1 MSTSSRLF
9 EAIGQDGAMTE
20 QAGPEAL
27 GPAAFGRVDTDGT
40 VYVRTSAGER
50 AVGQVPDVPA
60 AEALGFFTRR
70 FETLELEVSLL
81 ERRIETG
88 ALSPD
93 DAVGSIN
100 KVRAAV
106 ADARAVGDLD
116 GLQARLEGLRP
127 VIAKQRAARK
137 AERARQH
144 EETRAAKERF
154 VLEAERL
161 AAGNDWRGG
170 VNRFRVLLEE
180 WKSLPR
186 LDRATD
192 DALWHRFSSARTT
205 YTRRRKAQF
214 AQQNEQREA
223 ARLIKETLVTEAEGL
238 AGSTDW
244 GPTTGAFRDLM
255 ARWKAAGPAPRDVEE
270 LLWKRFR
277 EAQDR
282 FFMAKQSAL
291 SGQHTEFRVNAQA
304 KEKLLAEAEALLPI
318 GNPSAARAAYRDILS
333 RWSAIGKVPRDAI
346 RPLESRLRAVE
357 NAIKA
362 AEEERWQRSN
372 PEAKA
377 RAADTAAKLEAQIA
391 ALEAR
396 AVEAEERGDQGAA
409 REARASAATY
419 REWLVQAQR
428 TASDLGG

>member
-1 MSTSSRLF
+1 
-9 EAIGQDGAMTE
+9 MTE
-20 QAGPEAL
+20 QAGPEAV
-27 GPAAFGRVDTDGT
+27 GPAAFGRVESDGT

-50 AVGQVPDVPA
+50 VVGQVPGVPA
-60 AEALGFFTRR
+60 AEALSFFTRR
-70 FETLELEVSLL
+70 FESLELEVSLL
-81 ERRIETG
+81 ERRIATG

-93 DAVGSIN
+93 DAVASIS
-100 KVRAAV
+100 KVRGAV
-106 ADARAVGDLD
+106 AEARAVGDLD
-116 GLQARLEGLRP
+116 GLQARLEAQFP
-127 VIAKQRAARK
+127 VIANQRAARK
-137 AERARQH
+137 AERARQQ

-223 ARLIKETLVTEAEGL
+223 ARVIKEKLVTEAEAL

-255 ARWKAAGPAPRDVEE
+255 GRWKAAGPAPRDVDE

-282 FFMAKQSAL
+282 FFMAKQATL
-291 SGQHTEFRVNAQA
+291 SEQNTEFRLNAQA
-304 KEKLLAEAEALLPI
+304 KERLLTEAEALLPI
-318 GNPSAARAAYRDILS
+318 SNPSAARAAYREILQ
-333 RWSAIGKVPRDAI
+333 RWTAIGRVPREAM
-346 RPLESRLRAVE
+346 RPLESRLRAVD

-362 AEEERWQRSN
+362 AEDERWRRTS

-391 ALEAR
+391 ALEER
-396 AVEAEERGDQGAA
+396 AAQAEARGDHQAA
-409 REARASAATY
+409 HEAAASAATY
-419 REWLVQAQR
+419 REWLAQAQR

>member
-1 MSTSSRLF
+1 
-9 EAIGQDGAMTE
+9 MTE
-20 QAGPEAL
+20 QAGPEAA
-27 GPAAFGRVDTDGT
+27 GPAAFGRVDSDGT

-50 AVGQVPDVPA
+50 VVGQVPGVPA
-60 AEALGFFTRR
+60 DEALSFFTRR
-70 FETLELEVSLL
+70 FEALELEVSLL
-81 ERRIETG
+81 ERRIANG

-93 DAVGSIN
+93 DAVGSIT
-100 KVRAAV
+100 KVRGAV
-106 ADARAVGDLD
+106 AAARAVGDLD
-116 GLQARLEGLRP
+116 GLQSRLEALFP
-127 VIAKQRAARK
+127 LIANQRAARK
-137 AERARQH
+137 AERARQQ

-161 AAGNDWRGG
+161 ASGNDWRGG

-223 ARLIKETLVTEAEGL
+223 ARVIKEKLVTEAEAL

-255 ARWKAAGPAPRDVEE
+255 ARWKAAGPAPRDVDE
-270 LLWKRFR
+270 LLWKQFR
-277 EAQDR
+277 GAQDR
-282 FFMAKQSAL
+282 FFMAKQATL
-291 SGQHTEFRVNAQA
+291 SEQNTEFRVNAQA

-318 GNPSAARAAYRDILS
+318 TDSRAARASYRDILQ
-333 RWSAIGKVPRDAI
+333 RWSTIGKVPRDAI

-362 AEEERWQRSN
+362 AEDERWQRTN

-377 RAADTAAKLEAQIA
+377 RATDTAAKLEAQIA
-391 ALEAR
+391 ALEER
-396 AVEAEERGDQGAA
+396 AAQAQARGDHKAA
-409 REARASAATY
+409 DEAAASAATY
-419 REWLVQAQR
+419 REWLAQAQR